1 MQSMKDFGSF
11 VLKLAV
17 LLVVIW
23 IAVNQRTRDQSELRT
38 AATESVDFEAAINV
52 ESDDETEVIL

>member
-1 MQSMKDFGSF
+1 MKDFGSF